1 MRNLIIY
8 FLLSTY
14 GLFGTVSTIEPS
26 PLFSQGERV
35 SKEAL
40 DFNLKSFNGLK
51 LNESFKLAELTSDNK
66 YIIAVAE
73 DLYSKRK
80 NKILIF
86 DTQTKK
92 IIKNIPT
99 QYRINA
105 IKVYKNSLFIG
116 NNKGDVEEWNI
127 DNLLNKN
134 FPITPKIF
142 YSIDGEVRKIYKDNE
157 CTIIDFYK
165 KNDNN
170 ISRNIVLKCGDSFRE
185 ININKY
191 ILKNKKANNFIK
203 NIVDIHYKNGIVF
216 YQDDKKETRK
226 INKNAAPIPFT
237 SEDRLFQNILSNK
250 DEEFIDSEE
259 YIDYDF
265 SDKDIV
271 LIKKNYL
278 VTHGKSSIKLL
289 FYNGKNK
296 VKKLYKIKKEIHT
309 INSITITISNDKKF
323 MLVVKNYEIKMYDI
337 FNKELISTYNTIP
350 ITQAMVFSKDNKY
363 LIYGTNT
370 GYIHIWDIKNY
381 ALFKIIKAHSK
392 KIYSM
397 DISINGD
404 YLVTGSADDYIKIWD
419 IKDINNI
426 KEYDDNKTSNDV
438 KLVYFYQ
445 NGVNYI
451 NSQEIIKNERFNFHS
466 KNNQRYNITY
476 LGYGIFSKTNKKL
489 IKKYNPSL
497 IEESQDK
504 QYILYEKNKNKIIL
518 TDLKKDK
525 NIILNKNYKEKILSL
540 GISPNNQKFVS
551 SNNNGNIFIYSKDGN
566 LSKILKSKDDG
577 SWIVIDK
584 NKMKIDRGDNS
595 QLWFKKNKDIL
606 DMTYD
611 KNDIEFIFPKELNIT
626 VGLTKQ
632 VTIKIKNKTDKRFNF
647 LTISLQNKNFM
658 LKPNS
663 LRVLKPNQTIDY
675 NLSLLYV
682 GNGQS
687 LEEKIIFKAK
697 VKQYKIVNNYSSK
710 VFIKK
715 ANLAIE
721 KTTIDKDEN
730 IGIYCKNIGD
740 INIRLMTLIENEKKE
755 NIDLDIN
762 ATKTIFISSNKKE
775 NERIYGFFLNSKP
788 PYNKWDIN
796 ETIVYEAP
804 LLNNKKENNN
814 DIFFILLFL
823 FLFLFFI
830 FPWIIIRNK
839 IKNNSN
845 YLFESSPNK
854 LKRKR
859 FYLKILIILEKFLN
873 QLDISKA
880 QLDFTI
886 DFLDHDLNKENDF
899 FKNKL
904 KGAIKKVVHKKG
916 LYFITLPKDFPL
928 NIESFYLCIKDDANL
943 EEMKT
948 LRAEN
953 SVTII
958 ITKNKK
964 LQRTIIRQNN
974 IDREKY
980 EKNSIPNNKIITP
993 STVEIMQLLL
1003 ANDYKNAL
1011 IEIFV
1016 NYIAP
1021 RHISPFESK
1030 ISKYKYF
1037 DQKKEKIIYD
1047 LTSKKLDNLFIIGS
1061 DKSGKSYLLHKI
1073 EKTLKEKDN
1082 NNIVQFIQKNSYKHI
1097 HHFVHQ
1103 EIKKLNNNNI
1113 IFLIDDVDNF
1123 ILDKDTHKIFSYFKE
1138 LNSQKNVFFIMTG
1151 FWTLYKEISLERNS
1165 PLKGFAKVKYISDSL
1180 DVKLASAM
1188 INDYMQILKIKFVS
1202 TDIVDDIIHQTG
1214 GKLELINL
1222 ISHQLLKEVNE
1233 ETKLITKEDLKKV
1246 LISKNITD
1254 YIDNLDS
1261 FDNPLEQIIIYGM
1274 LKKDSFSIKD
1284 VDIFLNDCAIDIS
1297 LKEIKYPLKKLEIY
1311 DIIYEKDDFYSYKNL
1326 LFKKNLSKR
1335 KDMQQLLEMNIKN
1348 YNSILPTVKK
1358 ILDNPTELYNYSY
1371 LKLHTI
1377 YTQLQNTKSID
1388 SVINTLQIE
1397 KKSFQIVKDAFSK
1410 KTHNSFNNMI
1420 RLFSEKI
1427 KSTYIAE
1434 ENYYLINVSDDFPLG
1449 IQEFIIHFSN
1459 EKDYKVIKSLFSI
1472 YKITILI
1479 TTKGIEA
1486 QNNLH
1491 ENTLDKTDKFIAP
1504 KSDEITKLFLDPS
1517 NENVLNTLSN
1527 IFARHLNLN
1536 FISPYQA
1543 NQSVDNASMFF
1554 GREQIITKV
1563 TQREPKNYLIVGARR
1578 VGKSSL
1584 LKAMHR
1590 KIENNRGI
1598 KSFYLTLSHSNLKQK
1613 LIEEVLKLNNITTFK
1628 ELKLYLKKQK
1638 KQYIFFIDEVDD
1650 FIVEDR
1656 KVNYRTLKILR
1667 EMSEEKYAFFV
1678 LAGFW
1683 QLYKDTSEYQS
1694 PLLNFGEM
1702 IEIGE
1707 LEIDACRNLITQ
1719 PMKSMDINFESQ
1731 ELIEEIIFQLGQKAQ
1746 LISLICHV
1754 LVEIAS
1760 NSSDKYCITKKDIKN
1775 ALNHYKITEELGKWT
1790 ELVKNGKDDV
1800 LQKIIIYSM
1809 LETDTFNLNDIDCFF
1824 KKHNIHVNYEDI
1836 EYNLQLLVLSFYLK
1850 EKNHKFSFRIPRQR
1864 ALLLEDNVQ
1873 LKLEGDIRRLAK
1885 YLNKSN

>member
-26 PLFSQGERV
+26 PLFSQGEKV

-40 DFNLKSFNGLK
+40 DFNLKRFNGLK

-73 DLYSKRK
+73 DLYNKRK

-86 DTQTKK
+86 DTQTEK

-116 NNKGDVEEWNI
+116 NSKGDIEEWNI
-127 DNLLNKN
+127 DNLSNKN
-134 FPITPKIF
+134 FSISHKKF
-142 YSIDGEVRKIYKDNE
+142 YSIDGKVRKIYKDNE

-170 ISRNIVLKCGDSFRE
+170 MSRNIVLKCGNSFRE

-191 ILKNKKANNFIK
+191 ILKNKKANNIIK

-216 YQDDKKETRK
+216 YQDDKKEIIK
-226 INKNAAPIPFT
+226 LNKNADPIPFT

-265 SDKDIV
+265 SHKDIV

-296 VKKLYKIKKEIHT
+296 VKKLYKIKKEIHP
-309 INSITITISNDKKF
+309 INSITISNDKKF

-350 ITQAMVFSKDNKY
+350 ITQSMVFSKDNKY

-397 DISINGD
+397 DISVDGN

-426 KEYDDNKTSNDV
+426 KEYDSKLTNNDV

-451 NSQEIIKNERFNFHS
+451 NSQEIIKNERFKFHS
-466 KNNQRYNITY
+466 QNNQIYNIIY
-476 LGYGIFSKTNKKL
+476 LGYGIFSKTNE
-489 IKKYNPSL
+489 KYKNSML
-497 IEESQDK
+497 KESQDK

-525 NIILNKNYKEKILSL
+525 NTILNKNYKERILSL

-595 QLWFKKNKDIL
+595 QLWFTKNRDTLDI
-606 DMTYD
+606 TYD
-611 KNDIEFIFPKELNIT
+611 NNDIEFIFPKEINIT

-632 VTIKIKNKTDKRFNF
+632 VSIKIKNKTDKRFNF
-647 LTISLQNKNFM
+647 LTISLDNKDVI
-658 LKPNS
+658 LKANS
-663 LRVLKPNQTIDY
+663 LRVLKPHQTIDY
-675 NLSLLYV
+675 NLSLLYIG
-682 GNGQS
+682 GNQS

-697 VKQYKIVNNYSSK
+697 VDQSKVVNNYSSK
-710 VFIKK
+710 LFIKK
-715 ANLAIE
+715 TNLAIE
-721 KTTIDKDEN
+721 KITIDNNEE
-730 IGIYCKNIGD
+730 GRIYCKNIGD
-740 INIRLMTLIENEKKE
+740 INITLIAFIDKEIRE
-755 NIDLDIN
+755 NIELDIN
-762 ATKTIFISSNKKE
+762 ATKRVLISNNKKE
-775 NERIYGFFLNSKP
+775 NEIINGFFLNSKP

-796 ETIVYEAP
+796 KKIVYEAP
-804 LLNNKKENNN
+804 PLNNKKENNHHFWF
-814 DIFFILLFL
+814 IFFI
-823 FLFLFFI
+823 FI
-830 FPWIIIRNK
+830 VTLIIILIILWISIRNK
-839 IKNNSN
+839 IKNNTN
-845 YLFESSPNK
+845 YLFESSPYQ

-886 DFLDHDLNKENDF
+886 DFLDNELNKENDF

-904 KGAIKKVVHKKG
+904 QRAIKKVAHKKG

-958 ITKNKK
+958 IAKNKK
-964 LQRTIIRQNN
+964 LQRTIIRQNS

-1003 ANDYKNAL
+1003 ASDYEKAL
-1011 IEIFV
+1011 IELFV
-1016 NYIAP
+1016 KYIAP

-1030 ISKYKYF
+1030 VSKYKYF

-1097 HHFVHQ
+1097 HHFIHQ

-1151 FWTLYKEISLERNS
+1151 FWTLYKEISLEGNS

-1188 INDYMQILKIKFVS
+1188 INDYMQLLKIKFES
-1202 TDIVDDIIHQTG
+1202 TEMVDDIIHQTG

-1222 ISHQLLKEVNE
+1222 ISHQLLKEVNN
-1233 ETKLITKEDLKKV
+1233 ETKVITREGLEKV
-1246 LISKNITD
+1246 LISKGITD
-1254 YIDNLDS
+1254 YIDNLNS

-1284 VDIFLNDCAIDIS
+1284 VDFFLNDCAIDIS

-1326 LFKKNLSKR
+1326 LFKKSLSKR
-1335 KDMQQLLEMNIKN
+1335 KDIQQLLEMNIKN

-1358 ILDNPTELYNYSY
+1358 ILVNPIELYSYSY
-1371 LKLHTI
+1371 LKLHTV

-1388 SVINTLQIE
+1388 FVINTLQIE

-1410 KTHNSFNNMI
+1410 KTHNSFEKMI

-1427 KSTYIAE
+1427 KSTYIPE
-1434 ENYYLINVSDDFPLG
+1434 ENYYLIKVSNDFPLG

-1486 QNNLH
+1486 QNNLY

-1536 FISPYQA
+1536 FISPYKA
-1543 NQSVDNASMFF
+1543 NQGVDNASMFF

-1578 VGKSSL
+1578 VGKTSL

-1590 KIENNRGI
+1590 KIENNRDI
-1598 KSFYLTLSHSNLKQK
+1598 KSFFLTLSNSNIKQT
-1613 LIEEVLKLNNITTFK
+1613 LIEVLELNNITTFK

-1638 KQYIFFIDEVDD
+1638 RQYIFFIDEVDD

-1656 KVNYRTLKILR
+1656 KVNYSTLKILR
-1667 EMSEEKYAFFV
+1667 EMSEERYAFFV

-1683 QLYKDTSEYQS
+1683 QLYQSKWEYQS
-1694 PLLNFGEM
+1694 PLLNFGEI

-1707 LEIDACRNLITQ
+1707 LEINACRNLIIQ
-1719 PMKSMDINFESQ
+1719 PMKSMHINFES
-1731 ELIEEIIFQLGQKAQ
+1731 EKLIEEIIFKLGQKAQ

-1754 LVEIAS
+1754 LIEIAS

-1775 ALNHYKITEELGKWT
+1775 ALNHPKITEELGKWIK
-1790 ELVKNGKDDV
+1790 LAKNGKDKDDV

-1809 LETDTFNLNDIDCFF
+1809 LENDAFNLYDIDCFF
-1824 KKHNIHVNYEDI
+1824 KKNNIHVNYEDI

-1850 EKNHKFSFRIPRQR
+1850 EENHQFSFRIPRQKE
-1864 ALLLEDNVQ
+1864 LLLKDNIK
-1873 LKLEGDIRRLAK
+1873 LKLKGDMRSLNK
-1885 YLNKSN
+1885 YLDKSN